1 MDRINPKEGGTPA
14 SEERSENRLR
24 LVSHFPGRLR
34 VRAEMFRV
42 LPDVAEAVSQR
53 MREEP
58 GVGRVDVS
66 PRTGSL
72 VIEYEPRV
80 IQLPRVVDLLV
91 RTGGLHGLEVDIGA
105 ERADRERPGIKIR
118 EVMDLWDRFIAK
130 VSDGRIDLRTGVP
143 ATLLAFGAG
152 VILFGKRRMPEW
164 YDFIFWSFVTF
175 INLNPG
181 KNPWAPGQPVVAH
194 PAGDRGHRTSP

>member
-1 MDRINPKEGGTPA
+1 MDRPDSRA
-14 SEERSENRLR
+14 ENRLR

-42 LPDVAEAVSQR
+42 LPDVADAVAQR

-58 GVGRVDVS
+58 GVGRVES
-66 PRTGSL
+66 SARTGSL

-91 RTGGLHGLEVDIGA
+91 RTGGLHGLEVDVGA
-105 ERADRERPGIKIR
+105 ERPQREAPGVGIR
-118 EVMDLWDRFIAK
+118 EIMDAWDRFVAK

-152 VILFGKRRMPEW
+152 VVLFGRRRMPEW
-164 YDFIFWSFVTF
+164 YDFVFWSFVTF
-175 INLNPG
+175 VNLNPS
-181 KNPWAPGQPVVAH
+181 KTSWLV
-194 PAGDRGHRTSP
+194 GDRGQRAGA